1 VTISKDKYQI
11 HITAEPLSPEVC
23 TEFVKS
29 SAAGALVTFE
39 GWVRNATSGKEVLRL
54 EFEAYEK
61 MALVGMEKI
70 VRDALDQFD
79 ILRIAMHHRTGI
91 IEIGELPVLIA
102 VSAAHRGEA
111 FKACEFAID
120 NLKKTVPIWKKELFT
135 DGEVWVSAHP

>member
-1 VTISKDKYQI
+1 MIISKDKYQI
-11 HITAEPLSPEVC
+11 LISDEPLEPEKC
-23 TEFVKS
+23 AEFVRN
-29 SAAGALVTFE
+29 SAAGAMVTFE
-39 GWVRNATSGKEVLRL
+39 GWVRNATSGKKVLRL

-61 MALVGMEKI
+61 MALFEMEKI
-70 VRDALDQFD
+70 VRDALRQFD
-79 ILRIAMHHRTGI
+79 ILRIAMHHRTGV

-111 FKACEFAID
+111 FKACEYAID